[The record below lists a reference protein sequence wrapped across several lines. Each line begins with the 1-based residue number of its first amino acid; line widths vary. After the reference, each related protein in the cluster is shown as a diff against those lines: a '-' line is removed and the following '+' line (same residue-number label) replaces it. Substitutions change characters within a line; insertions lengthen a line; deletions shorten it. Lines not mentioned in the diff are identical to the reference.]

1 MSLLCS
7 TAFVQSIA
15 IFSIRSMYRSVC
27 QCFVSGCG
35 VMVVV
40 AKGSSPSQAI
50 EDPKKKTSLLKDRS
64 WIRSNADQDEA
75 VE

>member
-1 MSLLCS
+1 
-7 TAFVQSIA
+7 
-15 IFSIRSMYRSVC
+15 MYRSVC
-27 QCFVSGCG
+27 QCFVSVCG
-35 VMVVV
+35 VVLVV
-40 AKGSSPSQAI
+40 AKSSSPSQAI